1 MNTANSCCN
10 SFAGYEYFGV
20 QFTSKSV
27 CLRVCVTNAKSVFLT
42 GEFCNWQ
49 QGVPMSPGRDDVWEC
64 EIARS
69 VLFEGCK
76 YKYRV
81 LTRDGAELFVADP
94 YASCSEGRGGF
105 ASVVCDLNTYEWH
118 DTTWLQYRK
127 EYKRELYKKPLS
139 IYKLSADLWRVGIGG
154 EPLGYERLA
163 TELSPYVKQLG
174 CTHVELDP
182 VFWDGD
188 EAHASYFAPRTEQGT
203 PCELMRFVDLMHEAG
218 VGVIFDLP
226 IPDGQAVCA
235 SDLCAFW
242 LDKYH
247 ADGLCVGVSVVEFA
261 EKLRE
266 KFPHVI
272 LINRGSDNA
281 DGFDLFCDTAP
292 DSRSSQERASP
303 LCSYEAFVQSSSEDS
318 VEQLE
323 NMRAAFEVLM
333 AFPCKKLIFMG
344 SEIGDACASLD
355 GGVDWSLLGEREHAE
370 FQKYVAELGQKYL
383 STPQL

>member
-20 QFTSKSV
+20 QFTSESV
-27 CLRVCVTNAKSVFLT
+27 CARVCVSNAVSVFLT
-42 GEFCNWQ
+42 GDFCNWQ
-49 QGVPMSPGRDDVWEC
+49 QGVPMSLVKDGIWEC
-64 EIARS
+64 EIARD

-81 LTRDGAELFVADP
+81 LMHDGAELFVADP
-94 YASCSEGRGGF
+94 YEACSEGRGGF

-118 DTTWLQYRK
+118 DTTWLEYSK

-139 IYKLSADLWRVGIGG
+139 IYKLSADLWRVGAGG
-154 EPLGYERLA
+154 DPLDYVHLA
-163 TELSPYVKQLG
+163 TELSSYVKQLG

-182 VFWDGD
+182 LSLRGD
-188 EAHASYFAPRTEQGT
+188 DAYVSYFAPRTAQGT
-203 PCELMRFVDLMHEAG
+203 PHELMKFVDTMHEAG

-226 IPDGQAVCA
+226 ISDGQALPA
-235 SDLCAFW
+235 SDVCAFW

-247 ADGLCVGVSVVEFA
+247 ADGLCVGAIGIKLA
-261 EKLRE
+261 EGLRE
-266 KFPHVI
+266 KFPHAI
-272 LINRGSDNA
+272 LIGSDSDNA
-281 DGFDLFCDTAP
+281 DAFDLFCDTDP
-292 DSRSSQERASP
+292 DSRSCTGRVLS
-303 LCSYEAFVQSSSEDS
+303 LCSYEAFVQSSSEDR

-323 NMRAAFEVLM
+323 NMRAAFEELM
-333 AFPCKKLIFMG
+333 VFPCKKLIIMG

-355 GGVDWSLLGEREHAE
+355 GGVDWSLLGDREHAE

-383 STPQL
+383 CTPQP